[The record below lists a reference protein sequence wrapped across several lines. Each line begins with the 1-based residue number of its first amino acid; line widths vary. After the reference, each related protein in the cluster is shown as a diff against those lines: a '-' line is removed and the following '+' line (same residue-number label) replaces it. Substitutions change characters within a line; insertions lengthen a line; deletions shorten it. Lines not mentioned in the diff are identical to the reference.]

1 MSAGVVVAIVAA
13 VLVGTVLQRVAGMGV
28 GLVVAPVLAIA
39 LGPVVGVFVTNATT
53 VVSGVLIM
61 LSVISRVQWRQ
72 YLLFLPG
79 VILGAVPAALLVG
92 AIDGAWLSVLIGS
105 VVLAALALTLATPRL
120 PHVRTPAL
128 SLATGLIGGFLNT
141 ASGVAAPAMA
151 IHARLTR
158 WDQSRFAATLQPTFA
173 TMGIVSV
180 GAKLATGTTTLA
192 QLPPP
197 WIFPVIVATVLCGVG
212 LGAWLARR
220 VPPRVAR
227 AAAFT
232 IAGAGAVSA
241 IVRGIAQL

>member
-1 MSAGVVVAIVAA
+1 MPAEVVVAIVAA
-13 VLVGTVLQRVAGMGV
+13 VLVGTVLQRVVGMGV

-39 LGPVVGVFVTNATT
+39 LGPVAGVFVTNATT

-79 VILGAVPAALLVG
+79 VVVGAVPAALLVG
-92 AIDGAWLSVLIGS
+92 MMDGAWLSILIGA
-105 VVLAALALTLATPRL
+105 VVLVALALTLATPRL
-120 PHVRTPAL
+120 PRVRSRGL
-128 SLATGLIGGFLNT
+128 SLATGLVGGFLNT

-158 WDQSRFAATLQPTFA
+158 WEQQSFAATLQPTFA

-180 GAKLATGTTTLA
+180 CAKLATGTTTLA
-192 QLPPP
+192 ELPPP
-197 WIFPVIVATVLCGVG
+197 WIFPLIVVTVLCGVTV
-212 LGAWLARR
+212 GAWLARR

-227 AAAFT
+227 TAAFT

-241 IVRGIAQL
+241 VLRGIAQL